1 MNTDT
6 RLLHAGQFL
15 HLYRRGH
22 WEYVQRPSH
31 RGAVF
36 VAAVTPARELVLVEQ
51 YRVPLQAHT
60 LELPAGIIGDE
71 AAHADEAIETCA
83 ARELLE
89 ETGYR
94 AATTHRLMS
103 GPVAAGMTSEILHL
117 VRAEGLEQAGP
128 GGGVDGEDITV
139 HLAPLDGIHRWL
151 ETRQAAG
158 LWIEPRIYTALYFLS
173 LETAA
178 ARL

>member
-1 MNTDT
+1 MNPEPQ
-6 RLLHAGQFL
+6 LLHAGQFL

-22 WEYVQRPSH
+22 WEYAQRPSR

-51 YRVPLQAHT
+51 YRVPLQART
-60 LELPAGIIGDE
+60 LELPAGILGDE
-71 AAHADEAIETCA
+71 AAHADEAIEACA

-94 AATTHRLMS
+94 ASSTRHWLT
-103 GPVAAGMTSEILHL
+103 GPVAAGMTSELLYL
-117 VRAEGLEQAGP
+117 VRAEGLVKTGP

-139 HLAPLDGIHRWL
+139 HLAPMEGIHAWL
-151 ETRQAAG
+151 QARQAAG
-158 LWIEPRIYTALYFLS
+158 LMIEPRVYTALYFLS
-173 LETAA
+173 LETPAPG
-178 ARL
+178 L